1 MMNNQNATELKKKE
15 TMTPYYKTK
24 KQTTHNNPSHNMTQ
38 KQKKIIRRTRNHKKN
53 EK

>member
-1 MMNNQNATELKKKE
+1 MMNHQNATELKKRNNDSLLQDQ
-15 TMTPYYKTK
+15 T

-38 KQKKIIRRTRNHKKN
+38 KQKKISRTRNHKKK